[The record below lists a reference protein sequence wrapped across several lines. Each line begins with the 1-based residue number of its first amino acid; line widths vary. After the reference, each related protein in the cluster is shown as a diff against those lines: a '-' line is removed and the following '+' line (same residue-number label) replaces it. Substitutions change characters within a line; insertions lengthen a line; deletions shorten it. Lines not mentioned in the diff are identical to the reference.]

1 MSQLFG
7 GGRALAGLVF
17 GILLG
22 SSTAV
27 AQPVR
32 PDGGA
37 ARDSLSTL
45 DVLMPE
51 VVRAG
56 STASAA
62 TARVVVDA
70 KLQGLIDTLL
80 SRSPAFRRQ
89 WQRLERFPR
98 LSIRIDLVHCLYIGG
113 DAHAATTF
121 SVLTDGS
128 QQAVVAIPG
137 GRRLAEL
144 VGHEVEHILER
155 LDGVRVDDQHA
166 LGDSSVRRASGN
178 FETAR
183 AVLVGQ
189 LVAKEVRPR

>member
-1 MSQLFG
+1 MSQHTGWGKTF
-7 GGRALAGLVF
+7 ACLVF

-22 SSTAV
+22 SSTAF
-27 AQPVR
+27 AQPVL
-32 PDGGA
+32 PDTGA
-37 ARDSLSTL
+37 ARDSLTTL
-45 DVLMPE
+45 DLLMPE
-51 VVRAG
+51 VVGAS

-70 KLQGLIDTLL
+70 KLQGLIDDLL

-98 LSIRIDLVHCLYIGG
+98 LSIRIELVHANQSAATRTRRPRSPFLHDGSL
-113 DAHAATTF
+113 HAA
-121 SVLTDGS
+121 
-128 QQAVVAIPG
+128 VAIPG

-144 VGHEVEHILER
+144 VAHEVEHILER
-155 LDGVRVDDQHA
+155 LDGVNAANQHA
-166 LGDSSVRRASGN
+166 LGDHSVRRASGT

-189 LVAKEVRPR
+189 LVAKQVQLR